1 MYPFGGGA
9 IPRRRAS
16 VILKLA
22 TTMASLV
29 ATPSPSLPAE
39 RFFRTSLFF
48 LVLTSVV
55 TLVATGKLDKVTTIA
70 APALVLYKGL
80 RWWRGKPPELRQKL
94 ATRLVVAYLFI
105 FPLDLLIF
113 ARTLA
118 GDTQNAGLYAALVAS
133 VHFLLFVMIVRF
145 YSVSTDRDAVF
156 LSMLAFAG
164 VLVSAVFTVDT
175 SFLIFF
181 LVFLLFAV
189 AVFVALEI
197 RKGADGAIFPESA
210 VGVQRENKFYRAL
223 ALAVL
228 SLALGAVA
236 IGTVLFF
243 VFPRFSAGY
252 FARSGLGSN
261 LMSGFTDDVELG
273 TIGTIKKDNSVV
285 MRIQT
290 GTRVQYPMLRWRGIA
305 LTTFD
310 GRRWYTNDAGRQ
322 VKTPDGST
330 GWINVS
336 TRADMEGRP
345 AAQIQFLVLLQ
356 PMATEVLFAP
366 TQVFA
371 MRGNFATE
379 EIGYSEAVR
388 RSYLS
393 VDSTGSIFN
402 QSRNMAQIRY
412 EGVSLLP
419 VARPAQARFASTTY
433 SPEMRETYLQL
444 PERLDPRIPG
454 LARQITAA
462 ANNPF
467 DKAVAMENYLRSN
480 FGYTLNL
487 QGNAG
492 ADPLAHFLF
501 VTKAGHCEYFAS
513 SMAVML
519 RTLGIPSRE
528 VNGFLPGEYNDIG
541 GDYIVRGSDAHS
553 WVEAYFPGSGWLTF
567 DPTPGGNAESGGMFS
582 RFALYLDWFQLAWN
596 EWIINYDLSHQVELA
611 KNVSQAST
619 DWKRKWQQRFRRLE
633 NRCMEYF
640 VTAQRSHGEVG
651 FLFPLLLLSALVLLQ
666 MQWMR
671 RLLRKLSLWWEA
683 RRPVEHRNHPQLAA
697 RLYAELLRLLEKRGF
712 SRSETQTPREFAA
725 CLTLQPG
732 LASAVQEFTD
742 LYLKARFG
750 GAPCDAF
757 RLRALLEQVRITPQV
772 N

>member
-1 MYPFGGGA
+1 
-9 IPRRRAS
+9 
-16 VILKLA
+16 
-22 TTMASLV
+22 MASLV
-29 ATPSPSLPAE
+29 TTPSTSLPAE
-39 RFFRTSLFF
+39 RFFRTALFF
-48 LVLTSVV
+48 LVLTSVL
-55 TLVATGKLDKVTTIA
+55 TLVATGKLDAVTTIA

-80 RWWRGKPPELRQKL
+80 RWWRGKPPELHQKL

-105 FPLDLLIF
+105 FPVDLLIF

-118 GDTQNAGLYAALVAS
+118 GDTQNAGLYAALIAS

-145 YSVSTDRDAVF
+145 YSVSTDRDGVF

-175 SFLIFF
+175 SFLVFF

-197 RKGADGAIFPESA
+197 RKGADGAIFPALAIGAS
-210 VGVQRENKFYRAL
+210 RENKFYKAL

-228 SLALGAVA
+228 SLALGAVVLGSA
-236 IGTVLFF
+236 LFF

-252 FARSGLGSN
+252 FARSGVGSS

-273 TIGTIKKDNSVV
+273 AIGTIKKDNSVV

-310 GRRWYTNDAGRQ
+310 GRRWYTNDTARQ

-330 GWINVS
+330 GWINVA
-336 TRADMEGRP
+336 TRVDMEGRP

-356 PMATEVLFAP
+356 PMASEALFAP
-366 TQVFA
+366 AQVFA
-371 MRGNFATE
+371 LRGNFATE
-379 EIGYSEAVR
+379 ELGYSEAVR
-388 RSYLS
+388 HSYLS

-402 QSRNMAQIRY
+402 QSRNMSQIRY

-419 VARPAQARFASTTY
+419 IARPVQARFAGTNY

-444 PERLDPRIPG
+444 PERLDPRIPE
-454 LARQITAA
+454 LARQITAT

-467 DKAVAMENYLRSN
+467 DKAIALETYLRTN

-487 QGNAG
+487 QGNVAT
-492 ADPLAHFLF
+492 DPLAHFLF

-519 RTLGIPSRE
+519 RALGIPSRE
-528 VNGFLPGEYNDIG
+528 VNGFLPGEFNDIG
-541 GDYIVRGSDAHS
+541 GDYIVRASDAHS
-553 WVEAYFPGSGWLTF
+553 WVEAYFPGNGWLIF
-567 DPTPGGNAESGGMFS
+567 DPTPGGNAESAGMFS

-596 EWIINYDLSHQVELA
+596 EWVINYDLSHQVELA
-611 KNVSQAST
+611 KNVSQFST
-619 DWKRKWQQRFRRLE
+619 DWKKKWRQRFHRLE
-633 NRCMEYF
+633 NRFMEYLMA
-640 VTAQRSHGEVG
+640 AQRSHREAGV
-651 FLFPLLLLSALVLLQ
+651 LFPLLLLGALVLLQ
-666 MQWMR
+666 MQWVR
-671 RLLRKLSLWWEA
+671 RLARGLSLWWA
-683 RRPVEHRNHPQLAA
+683 TSRPAEQRNHPQLAA
-697 RLYAELLRLLEKRGF
+697 RLYGELLRLLEKRGF
-712 SRSETQTPREFAA
+712 SRAASQTPREFAA
-725 CLTLQPG
+725 SLTVQPA

-742 LYLKARFG
+742 LYLHARFG
-750 GAPCDAF
+750 GTPCDAF
-757 RLRALLEQVRITPQV
+757 RLRALLETVRATPRP